1 MIFLNILKII
11 GIVLVVLLC
20 ILLVL
25 ILLVLFY
32 PVKYRIL
39 GTEVYDKENK
49 CDIHIRLSWIFHL
62 IGVNV
67 DIDPEL
73 TAGLRILF
81 VKKNLMKD
89 SDTSN
94 DRSDN
99 NGDGG
104 SCDSDS
110 CDSDSCDGGSCD
122 SDSCDSDSCDSDS
135 CNSDSIE
142 ENIKNISETDI
153 KNTDNIA
160 VAEKSVSENEYTN
173 AANAYSNNIETE
185 NNSSDNNDS
194 FDSNDTSEEESDT
207 EREIK
212 KEKIKRLT
220 AKIKKI
226 LKDDSCKDALNKI
239 KTELINLLK
248 AIMPYKLYLKAEF
261 SAGSPDKTGMVLG
274 ILAMF
279 PICYRNKWKIRPDFE
294 REEIYIDSEFDIKG
308 HIFLY
313 KILVIAIRVFVD
325 KNCRKLYNEIRK

>member
-49 CDIHIRLSWIFHL
+49 SDIHIRLSWIFHL

-110 CDSDSCDGGSCD
+110 C
-122 SDSCDSDSCDSDS
+122 
-135 CNSDSIE
+135 NSDSIE
-142 ENIKNISETDI
+142 AENIKNISETDI

-160 VAEKSVSENEYTN
+160 VAEEKINANATKAEKSVSEDEYTN
-173 AANAYSNNIETE
+173 ATNAYSNN
-185 NNSSDNNDS
+185 
-194 FDSNDTSEEESDT
+194 
-207 EREIK
+207 K
-212 KEKIKRLT
+212 GKEKIKRLT
-220 AKIKKI
+220 GKIKKI
-226 LKDDSCKDALNKI
+226 LKDDSCKAALNKI

-279 PICYRNKWKIRPDFE
+279 PIGYRNKWKIRPDFE

-313 KILVIAIRVFVD
+313 KILVIAIRVLVD
-325 KNCRKLYNEIRK
+325 KNCRKLYNEIRNKKIEEE

>member
-32 PVKYRIL
+32 PVKYRIF

-49 CDIHIRLSWIFHL
+49 SDIHIRLSWIFHL

-81 VKKNLMKD
+81 VKKNLMKG

-94 DRSDN
+94 DDENDRNDN
-99 NGDGG
+99 ADDG
-104 SCDSDS
+104 SSYDS
-110 CDSDSCDGGSCD
+110 GA
-122 SDSCDSDSCDSDS
+122 
-135 CNSDSIE
+135 N
-142 ENIKNISETDI
+142 
-153 KNTDNIA
+153 DNESA
-160 VAEKSVSENEYTN
+160 QKVVKKDV
-173 AANAYSNNIETE
+173 IETE
-185 NNSSDNNDS
+185 NNSSDDKDIYDNNISDNEDS
-194 FDSNDTSEEESDT
+194 YDSDDTSEEDTDT
-207 EREIK
+207 ERDIK

-226 LKDDSCKDALNKI
+226 LKDDSCKEALNKI

-279 PICYRNKWKIRPDFE
+279 PIGYKNKWKIRPDFE

-313 KILVIAIRVFVD
+313 KILVIAIRVLVD

>member
-49 CDIHIRLSWIFHL
+49 SDIHIRLSWIFHL

-67 DIDPEL
+67 DIGPEL

-110 CDSDSCDGGSCD
+110 
-122 SDSCDSDSCDSDS
+122 
-135 CNSDSIE
+135 IE
-142 ENIKNISETDI
+142 VNIKNISETDI

-160 VAEKSVSENEYTN
+160 VAEEKINANATKAEKSVSEDEYTN
-173 AANAYSNNIETE
+173 ATNAYSNN
-185 NNSSDNNDS
+185 
-194 FDSNDTSEEESDT
+194 
-207 EREIK
+207 K
-212 KEKIKRLT
+212 GKEKIKRLT
-220 AKIKKI
+220 GKIKKI
-226 LKDDSCKDALNKI
+226 LKDDSCKAALNKI

-279 PICYRNKWKIRPDFE
+279 PIGYRNKWKIRPDFE

-313 KILVIAIRVFVD
+313 KILVIAIRVLVD

>member
-39 GTEVYDKENK
+39 GTEVYDRENK
-49 CDIHIRLSWIFHL
+49 SDIHIRLSWIFHL

-94 DRSDN
+94 DDENDRNDN
-99 NGDGG
+99 ADDG
-104 SCDSDS
+104 SSYDS
-110 CDSDSCDGGSCD
+110 GA
-122 SDSCDSDSCDSDS
+122 
-135 CNSDSIE
+135 N
-142 ENIKNISETDI
+142 
-153 KNTDNIA
+153 DNESA
-160 VAEKSVSENEYTN
+160 QKVVKKDVKD
-173 AANAYSNNIETE
+173 TE
-185 NNSSDNNDS
+185 NNSSDNKDIYDNNISDNEDS
-194 FDSNDTSEEESDT
+194 YDSDDTSEEDTDT
-207 EREIK
+207 ERDIK

-226 LKDDSCKDALNKI
+226 LKDDSCKEALNKI
-239 KTELINLLK
+239 KNELINLLK

-279 PICYRNKWKIRPDFE
+279 PIGYKNKWKIRPDFE

-313 KILVIAIRVFVD
+313 KILIIAIRVLVD

>member
-49 CDIHIRLSWIFHL
+49 SDIHIRLSWIFHL

-110 CDSDSCDGGSCD
+110 C
-122 SDSCDSDSCDSDS
+122 
-135 CNSDSIE
+135 NSDSIE
-142 ENIKNISETDI
+142 AENIKNISETDI

-160 VAEKSVSENEYTN
+160 VAEEKINANATKAEKSVSEDEYTN
-173 AANAYSNNIETE
+173 ATNAYSNNKE
-185 NNSSDNNDS
+185 
-194 FDSNDTSEEESDT
+194 
-207 EREIK
+207 

-220 AKIKKI
+220 GKIKKI
-226 LKDDSCKDALNKI
+226 LKDDSCKEALNKI

-279 PICYRNKWKIRPDFE
+279 PIGYRNKWKIRPDFE

-313 KILVIAIRVFVD
+313 KILVIAIRVLVD

>member
-49 CDIHIRLSWIFHL
+49 SDIHIRLSWIFHL

-67 DIDPEL
+67 DIDQEL

-89 SDTSN
+89 SDASN

-110 CDSDSCDGGSCD
+110 C
-122 SDSCDSDSCDSDS
+122 
-135 CNSDSIE
+135 NNDSIDAE
-142 ENIKNISETDI
+142 DIKNISETDI

-160 VAEKSVSENEYTN
+160 ATEEKIN
-173 AANAYSNNIETE
+173 ANATKAYSNNIEIE

-194 FDSNDTSEEESDT
+194 FDSNDTSEDESDT
-207 EREIK
+207 ERESK

-226 LKDDSCKDALNKI
+226 LKDDSCKEALNKI

-248 AIMPYKLYLKAEF
+248 AIMPYKLYLRAEF

-279 PICYRNKWKIRPDFE
+279 PIGYKNKWKIRPDFE

-313 KILVIAIRVFVD
+313 KILVIAIRVLVD

>member
-49 CDIHIRLSWIFHL
+49 SDIHIRLSWIFHL
-62 IGVNV
+62 IGVNM

-110 CDSDSCDGGSCD
+110 C
-122 SDSCDSDSCDSDS
+122 
-135 CNSDSIE
+135 NSDSIE
-142 ENIKNISETDI
+142 AENIKNISETDI

-185 NNSSDNNDS
+185 NKSSDNNDS

-207 EREIK
+207 ERENK

-220 AKIKKI
+220 GKIKKI
-226 LKDDSCKDALNKI
+226 LKDDSCKEALNKI

-248 AIMPYKLYLKAEF
+248 AIMPYRLYLKAEF
-261 SAGSPDKTGMVLG
+261 SASSPDKTGMVLG

-279 PICYRNKWKIRPDFE
+279 PIGYRNKWKIRPDFE

-313 KILVIAIRVFVD
+313 KILVIAIRVLVD

>member
-25 ILLVLFY
+25 ILLFLFY

-49 CDIHIRLSWIFHL
+49 SDIHIRLSWIFHL
-62 IGVNV
+62 IGINV

-110 CDSDSCDGGSCD
+110 
-122 SDSCDSDSCDSDS
+122 
-135 CNSDSIE
+135 IEE
-142 ENIKNISETDI
+142 ENIKNISETGI
-153 KNTDNIA
+153 KNTDNIV

-226 LKDDSCKDALNKI
+226 LKDDSCKAALNKI

-279 PICYRNKWKIRPDFE
+279 PIGYRNKWKIRPDFE

-313 KILVIAIRVFVD
+313 KILVIAIRVLVD

>member
-32 PVKYRIL
+32 PVKYRVL

-49 CDIHIRLSWIFHL
+49 SDIHIRLSWIFHL
-62 IGVNV
+62 IGINV

-110 CDSDSCDGGSCD
+110 C
-122 SDSCDSDSCDSDS
+122 
-135 CNSDSIE
+135 NSDSIE
-142 ENIKNISETDI
+142 AENIKNISETDI

-160 VAEKSVSENEYTN
+160 VAEEKINANATKAEKSVSEDEYTN
-173 AANAYSNNIETE
+173 ATNAYSNNKE
-185 NNSSDNNDS
+185 
-194 FDSNDTSEEESDT
+194 
-207 EREIK
+207 

-220 AKIKKI
+220 GKIKKI
-226 LKDDSCKDALNKI
+226 LKDDSCKEALNKI

-279 PICYRNKWKIRPDFE
+279 PIGYRNKWKIRPDFE

-313 KILVIAIRVFVD
+313 KILIIAIRVLVD

>member
-32 PVKYRIL
+32 PVKYRIF

-49 CDIHIRLSWIFHL
+49 SDIHIRLSWIFHL

-81 VKKNLMKD
+81 VKKNLMKG

-94 DRSDN
+94 DDENDRNDN
-99 NGDGG
+99 ADDG
-104 SCDSDS
+104 SSYDS
-110 CDSDSCDGGSCD
+110 GA
-122 SDSCDSDSCDSDS
+122 
-135 CNSDSIE
+135 N
-142 ENIKNISETDI
+142 
-153 KNTDNIA
+153 DNESA
-160 VAEKSVSENEYTN
+160 QKVVKKDV
-173 AANAYSNNIETE
+173 IETE
-185 NNSSDNNDS
+185 NNSSDNKDIYDNNISDNEDS
-194 FDSNDTSEEESDT
+194 YDSDDTSEEDTDT
-207 EREIK
+207 ERDIK

-226 LKDDSCKDALNKI
+226 LKDDSCKEALNKI

-279 PICYRNKWKIRPDFE
+279 PIGYKNKWKIRPDFE

-313 KILVIAIRVFVD
+313 KILVIAIRVLVD
-325 KNCRKLYNEIRK
+325 KNCRKLYNKIRK

>member
-32 PVKYRIL
+32 PIKYRIL

-49 CDIHIRLSWIFHL
+49 SDIHIRLSWIFHL

-110 CDSDSCDGGSCD
+110 C
-122 SDSCDSDSCDSDS
+122 
-135 CNSDSIE
+135 NSDSIE
-142 ENIKNISETDI
+142 AENIKNISETDI

-160 VAEKSVSENEYTN
+160 VAEEKINANATKAEKSVSEDEYTN
-173 AANAYSNNIETE
+173 ATNAYSNN
-185 NNSSDNNDS
+185 
-194 FDSNDTSEEESDT
+194 
-207 EREIK
+207 K
-212 KEKIKRLT
+212 GKEKIKRL
-220 AKIKKI
+220 AGKIKKI
-226 LKDDSCKDALNKI
+226 LKDDSCKAALNKI

-279 PICYRNKWKIRPDFE
+279 PIGYRNKWKIRPDFE

-313 KILVIAIRVFVD
+313 KILVIAIRVLVD

>member
-32 PVKYRIL
+32 PVKYRIF

-49 CDIHIRLSWIFHL
+49 SDIHIRLSWIFHL

-94 DRSDN
+94 DDENDRNDNADDGSSYDSGANDNESAQKVVKKDVKDTDNNVSDN
-99 NGDGG
+99 E
-104 SCDSDS
+104 DS
-110 CDSDSCDGGSCD
+110 
-122 SDSCDSDSCDSDS
+122 
-135 CNSDSIE
+135 
-142 ENIKNISETDI
+142 
-153 KNTDNIA
+153 
-160 VAEKSVSENEYTN
+160 Y
-173 AANAYSNNIETE
+173 
-185 NNSSDNNDS
+185 
-194 FDSNDTSEEESDT
+194 DSNDTSEEESDT

-212 KEKIKRLT
+212 KEKIKRIT
-220 AKIKKI
+220 GKIKKI
-226 LKDDSCKDALNKI
+226 LKDDSCKEALNKI

-279 PICYRNKWKIRPDFE
+279 PIGYKNKWKIRPDFE
-294 REEIYIDSEFDIKG
+294 REEIYIDSAFDIKG

-313 KILVIAIRVFVD
+313 KILVIAIRVLVD

>member
-32 PVKYRIL
+32 PVKYRIF

-49 CDIHIRLSWIFHL
+49 SDIHIRLSWIFHL

-94 DRSDN
+94 DDENDRNDN
-99 NGDGG
+99 ADDG
-104 SCDSDS
+104 SSYDS
-110 CDSDSCDGGSCD
+110 GA
-122 SDSCDSDSCDSDS
+122 
-135 CNSDSIE
+135 N
-142 ENIKNISETDI
+142 
-153 KNTDNIA
+153 DNESA
-160 VAEKSVSENEYTN
+160 QKVVKKDV
-173 AANAYSNNIETE
+173 IETE
-185 NNSSDNNDS
+185 NNSSDNKDIYDNNISDNEDS
-194 FDSNDTSEEESDT
+194 YDSDDTSEEESDT

-226 LKDDSCKDALNKI
+226 LKDDSCKEALNKI

-279 PICYRNKWKIRPDFE
+279 PIGYKNKWKIRPDFE

-313 KILVIAIRVFVD
+313 KILVIAIRVVVNYIM
-325 KNCRKLYNEIRK
+325 K

>member
-49 CDIHIRLSWIFHL
+49 SDIHIRLSWIFHL

-110 CDSDSCDGGSCD
+110 C
-122 SDSCDSDSCDSDS
+122 
-135 CNSDSIE
+135 NSDGIE
-142 ENIKNISETDI
+142 AENIKNISETGI

-313 KILVIAIRVFVD
+313 KILVIAIRVLVD

>member
-49 CDIHIRLSWIFHL
+49 SDIHIRLSWIFHL
-62 IGVNV
+62 IGINV

-99 NGDGG
+99 DGDGG
-104 SCDSDS
+104 
-110 CDSDSCDGGSCD
+110 
-122 SDSCDSDSCDSDS
+122 SCDSDS

-142 ENIKNISETDI
+142 AENIKNISETDI

-160 VAEKSVSENEYTN
+160 VAEEKINANATKAEKSVSEDEYTN
-173 AANAYSNNIETE
+173 ATNAYSNNIE
-185 NNSSDNNDS
+185 
-194 FDSNDTSEEESDT
+194 
-207 EREIK
+207 

-220 AKIKKI
+220 GKIKKI
-226 LKDDSCKDALNKI
+226 LKDDSCKAALNKI

-279 PICYRNKWKIRPDFE
+279 PIGYRNKWKIRPDFE
-294 REEIYIDSEFDIKG
+294 REEIYIDSQFDIKG

>member
-32 PVKYRIL
+32 PVKYRIF

-49 CDIHIRLSWIFHL
+49 SDIHIRLSWIFHL

-67 DIDPEL
+67 EIDPEL

-81 VKKNLMKD
+81 VKKNLIKD

-94 DRSDN
+94 DDENDRNDN
-99 NGDGG
+99 ADDG
-104 SCDSDS
+104 SSYDS
-110 CDSDSCDGGSCD
+110 GA
-122 SDSCDSDSCDSDS
+122 
-135 CNSDSIE
+135 N
-142 ENIKNISETDI
+142 
-153 KNTDNIA
+153 DNESA
-160 VAEKSVSENEYTN
+160 QKVVKKDV
-173 AANAYSNNIETE
+173 IETE
-185 NNSSDNNDS
+185 NNSSDNKDIYDNNISDNEDS
-194 FDSNDTSEEESDT
+194 YDSDDTSEEDTDT
-207 EREIK
+207 ERDIK

-226 LKDDSCKDALNKI
+226 LKDDSCKEALNKI

-279 PICYRNKWKIRPDFE
+279 PIGYKNKWKIRPDFE

-313 KILVIAIRVFVD
+313 KILVIAIRVLVD

>member
-32 PVKYRIL
+32 PVKYRIF

-49 CDIHIRLSWIFHL
+49 SDIHIRLSWIFHL

-81 VKKNLMKD
+81 VKKNLMKG

-94 DRSDN
+94 DDENDRNDN
-99 NGDGG
+99 ADDG
-104 SCDSDS
+104 SSYDS
-110 CDSDSCDGGSCD
+110 GA
-122 SDSCDSDSCDSDS
+122 
-135 CNSDSIE
+135 N
-142 ENIKNISETDI
+142 
-153 KNTDNIA
+153 DNESA
-160 VAEKSVSENEYTN
+160 QKVVKKDVKD
-173 AANAYSNNIETE
+173 TE
-185 NNSSDNNDS
+185 NNSSDNKDIYDNNISDNEDS
-194 FDSNDTSEEESDT
+194 YDSDDTSEEESDT

-226 LKDDSCKDALNKI
+226 LKDDSCKEALNKI

-279 PICYRNKWKIRPDFE
+279 PIGYKNKWKIRPDFE

-313 KILVIAIRVFVD
+313 KILVIAIRVLVD

>member
-32 PVKYRIL
+32 PLKYRIF

-49 CDIHIRLSWIFHL
+49 SDIHIRLSWIFHL

-81 VKKNLMKD
+81 VKKNLMKA

-94 DRSDN
+94 DRS
-99 NGDGG
+99 
-104 SCDSDS
+104 
-110 CDSDSCDGGSCD
+110 
-122 SDSCDSDSCDSDS
+122 
-135 CNSDSIE
+135 
-142 ENIKNISETDI
+142 
-153 KNTDNIA
+153 DNIA
-160 VAEKSVSENEYTN
+160 VAEKSVSEDEYTN
-173 AANAYSNNIETE
+173 AANTHSDNIETE

-226 LKDDSCKDALNKI
+226 LKDDSCKEALNKI

-279 PICYRNKWKIRPDFE
+279 PIGYKNKWKIRPDFE

-313 KILVIAIRVFVD
+313 KILVIAIRVLVD

>member
-32 PVKYRIL
+32 PVKYRIF

-49 CDIHIRLSWIFHL
+49 SDIHIRLSWIFHL

-110 CDSDSCDGGSCD
+110 C
-122 SDSCDSDSCDSDS
+122 
-135 CNSDSIE
+135 NNDSIDAE
-142 ENIKNISETDI
+142 DIKNIFETDI

-160 VAEKSVSENEYTN
+160 VAEEKIN
-173 AANAYSNNIETE
+173 ANATKAYSSNIETE
-185 NNSSDNNDS
+185 NNSSDNDDP

-226 LKDDSCKDALNKI
+226 LKDDSCKEALNKI
-239 KTELINLLK
+239 KTALINQLK

-279 PICYRNKWKIRPDFE
+279 PIGYKNKWKIRPDFE
-294 REEIYIDSEFDIKG
+294 REEIYIDSAFDIKG

-313 KILVIAIRVFVD
+313 KILVIAIRVLVD

>member
-49 CDIHIRLSWIFHL
+49 SDIHIRLSWIFHL

-110 CDSDSCDGGSCD
+110 C
-122 SDSCDSDSCDSDS
+122 
-135 CNSDSIE
+135 NSDSIE
-142 ENIKNISETDI
+142 AENIKNISETDI

-185 NNSSDNNDS
+185 NKSSDNNDS

-207 EREIK
+207 ERENK

-220 AKIKKI
+220 GKIKKI
-226 LKDDSCKDALNKI
+226 LKDDSCKEALNKI

-248 AIMPYKLYLKAEF
+248 AIMPYRLYLKAEF
-261 SAGSPDKTGMVLG
+261 SASSPDKTGMVLG

-279 PICYRNKWKIRPDFE
+279 PIGYRNKWKIRPDFE

-313 KILVIAIRVFVD
+313 KILVIAIRVLVD

>member
-32 PVKYRIL
+32 PVKYRIF

-49 CDIHIRLSWIFHL
+49 SDIHIRLSWIFHL

-73 TAGLRILF
+73 TAGFRILF
-81 VKKNLMKD
+81 VKKNLMKA

-94 DRSDN
+94 DDENDRNDNADDGSSYDSGANDNESAQKVVKKDVKDTDN
-99 NGDGG
+99 NVSVKEDKNANNTASGY
-104 SCDSDS
+104 SD
-110 CDSDSCDGGSCD
+110 
-122 SDSCDSDSCDSDS
+122 
-135 CNSDSIE
+135 
-142 ENIKNISETDI
+142 
-153 KNTDNIA
+153 
-160 VAEKSVSENEYTN
+160 
-173 AANAYSNNIETE
+173 IETE
-185 NNSSDNNDS
+185 NNSSDNKDIYDNNISDNEDS
-194 FDSNDTSEEESDT
+194 YDSDDTSEEESDT

-226 LKDDSCKDALNKI
+226 LKDDSCKEALNKI

-261 SAGSPDKTGMVLG
+261 SAGSPDQTGMVLG

-279 PICYRNKWKIRPDFE
+279 PIGYKNKWKIRPDFE

-313 KILVIAIRVFVD
+313 KILVIAIRVLVD

>member
-32 PVKYRIL
+32 PIKYRIW

-49 CDIHIRLSWIFHL
+49 SDIHIRLSWIFHL

-110 CDSDSCDGGSCD
+110 C
-122 SDSCDSDSCDSDS
+122 
-135 CNSDSIE
+135 NSDSIE
-142 ENIKNISETDI
+142 AENIKNISETDI

-160 VAEKSVSENEYTN
+160 VAEEKINANATKAEKSVSEDEYTN
-173 AANAYSNNIETE
+173 ATNAYSNN
-185 NNSSDNNDS
+185 
-194 FDSNDTSEEESDT
+194 
-207 EREIK
+207 K
-212 KEKIKRLT
+212 GKEKIKRLT
-220 AKIKKI
+220 GKIKKI
-226 LKDDSCKDALNKI
+226 LKDDSCKAALNKI

-279 PICYRNKWKIRPDFE
+279 PIGYRNKWKIRPDFE

-313 KILVIAIRVFVD
+313 KILVIAIRVLVD

>member
-32 PVKYRIL
+32 PVKYRIF

-49 CDIHIRLSWIFHL
+49 SDIHIRLSWIFHL

-94 DRSDN
+94 DDENDRNDN
-99 NGDGG
+99 ADDG
-104 SCDSDS
+104 SSYDS
-110 CDSDSCDGGSCD
+110 GA
-122 SDSCDSDSCDSDS
+122 
-135 CNSDSIE
+135 N
-142 ENIKNISETDI
+142 
-153 KNTDNIA
+153 DNESA
-160 VAEKSVSENEYTN
+160 QKVVKKDV
-173 AANAYSNNIETE
+173 IETE
-185 NNSSDNNDS
+185 NNSSDNKDIYDNNISDNEDS
-194 FDSNDTSEEESDT
+194 YDSDDTSEEESDT

-226 LKDDSCKDALNKI
+226 LKDDSCKEALNKI
-239 KTELINLLK
+239 NTELINLLK

-279 PICYRNKWKIRPDFE
+279 PIGYKNKWKIRPDFE

-313 KILVIAIRVFVD
+313 KILVIAIRVLVD

>member
-32 PVKYRIL
+32 PIKYRIL

-49 CDIHIRLSWIFHL
+49 SDIHIRLSWIFHL

-110 CDSDSCDGGSCD
+110 C
-122 SDSCDSDSCDSDS
+122 
-135 CNSDSIE
+135 NSDSIE

-160 VAEKSVSENEYTN
+160 VAEEKINANATKAEKSVSEDEYTN
-173 AANAYSNNIETE
+173 ATNAYSNN
-185 NNSSDNNDS
+185 
-194 FDSNDTSEEESDT
+194 
-207 EREIK
+207 K
-212 KEKIKRLT
+212 GKEKIKRL
-220 AKIKKI
+220 AGKIKKI
-226 LKDDSCKDALNKI
+226 LKDDSCKAALNKI

-279 PICYRNKWKIRPDFE
+279 PIGYRNKWKIRPDFE

-313 KILVIAIRVFVD
+313 KILVIAIRVLVD

>member
-49 CDIHIRLSWIFHL
+49 SDIHIRLSWIFHL

-73 TAGLRILF
+73 TAELRILF

-110 CDSDSCDGGSCD
+110 C
-122 SDSCDSDSCDSDS
+122 
-135 CNSDSIE
+135 NSDSIE
-142 ENIKNISETDI
+142 AENIKNISETGI

-185 NNSSDNNDS
+185 NKSSDNNDS

-274 ILAMF
+274 ILAIF
-279 PICYRNKWKIRPDFE
+279 PIGYRNKWKIRPDFE

-313 KILVIAIRVFVD
+313 KILVIAIRVLVD

>member
-32 PVKYRIL
+32 PIKYRIL

-49 CDIHIRLSWIFHL
+49 SDIHIRLSWIFHL

-110 CDSDSCDGGSCD
+110 C
-122 SDSCDSDSCDSDS
+122 
-135 CNSDSIE
+135 NSDSIE
-142 ENIKNISETDI
+142 AENIKNISETDI

-160 VAEKSVSENEYTN
+160 VAEEKINANATKAEKSVSEDEYTN
-173 AANAYSNNIETE
+173 ATNAYSNN
-185 NNSSDNNDS
+185 
-194 FDSNDTSEEESDT
+194 
-207 EREIK
+207 K
-212 KEKIKRLT
+212 GKEKIKRLT
-220 AKIKKI
+220 GKIKKI
-226 LKDDSCKDALNKI
+226 LKDDSCKAALNKI

-279 PICYRNKWKIRPDFE
+279 PIGYRNKWKIRPDFE

-313 KILVIAIRVFVD
+313 KILVIAIRVLVD

>member
-39 GTEVYDKENK
+39 GTEVYDKENRS
-49 CDIHIRLSWIFHL
+49 DIHIRLSWIFHL

-89 SDTSN
+89 SDASN

-110 CDSDSCDGGSCD
+110 C
-122 SDSCDSDSCDSDS
+122 
-135 CNSDSIE
+135 NNDSIDAE
-142 ENIKNISETDI
+142 DIKNISETDI

-160 VAEKSVSENEYTN
+160 ATEEKIN
-173 AANAYSNNIETE
+173 ANATKAYSNNIEIE

-226 LKDDSCKDALNKI
+226 LKDDSCKEALNKI
-239 KTELINLLK
+239 KIELINLLK

-279 PICYRNKWKIRPDFE
+279 PIGYKNKWKIRPDFE

-313 KILVIAIRVFVD
+313 KILVIAIRVLVD

>member
-32 PVKYRIL
+32 PIKYRIW

-49 CDIHIRLSWIFHL
+49 SDIHIRLSWIFHL

-110 CDSDSCDGGSCD
+110 CN
-122 SDSCDSDSCDSDS
+122 SDS

-142 ENIKNISETDI
+142 AENIKNISETDI

-160 VAEKSVSENEYTN
+160 VAEEKINANATKAEKSVSEDEYTN
-173 AANAYSNNIETE
+173 ATNAYSNN
-185 NNSSDNNDS
+185 
-194 FDSNDTSEEESDT
+194 
-207 EREIK
+207 K
-212 KEKIKRLT
+212 GKEKIKRL
-220 AKIKKI
+220 AGKIKKI
-226 LKDDSCKDALNKI
+226 LKDDSCKAALNKI

-279 PICYRNKWKIRPDFE
+279 PIGYRNKWKIRPDFE

-313 KILVIAIRVFVD
+313 KILVIAIRVLVD

>member
-39 GTEVYDKENK
+39 GTEVYDKENRS
-49 CDIHIRLSWIFHL
+49 DIHIRLSWIFHL

-89 SDTSN
+89 SDASN

-110 CDSDSCDGGSCD
+110 CD
-122 SDSCDSDSCDSDS
+122 
-135 CNSDSIE
+135 NDSIDAE
-142 ENIKNISETDI
+142 DIKNISETDI

-160 VAEKSVSENEYTN
+160 ATEEKIN
-173 AANAYSNNIETE
+173 ANATKAYSNNIEIE

-226 LKDDSCKDALNKI
+226 LKDDSCKEALNKI

-279 PICYRNKWKIRPDFE
+279 PIGYKNKWKIRPDFE
-294 REEIYIDSEFDIKG
+294 REEIYIDSAFDIKG

-313 KILVIAIRVFVD
+313 KILVIAIRVLVD

>member
-49 CDIHIRLSWIFHL
+49 SDIHIRLSWIFHL

-99 NGDGG
+99 DGDGG
-104 SCDSDS
+104 
-110 CDSDSCDGGSCD
+110 
-122 SDSCDSDSCDSDS
+122 SCDSDS

-142 ENIKNISETDI
+142 AENIKNISETDI

-160 VAEKSVSENEYTN
+160 VAEEKINANATKAEKSVSEDEDTN
-173 AANAYSNNIETE
+173 ATNAYS
-185 NNSSDNNDS
+185 DN
-194 FDSNDTSEEESDT
+194 
-207 EREIK
+207 K
-212 KEKIKRLT
+212 GKEKIKRLT
-220 AKIKKI
+220 GKIKKI
-226 LKDDSCKDALNKI
+226 LKDDSCKEALNKI

-248 AIMPYKLYLKAEF
+248 AVMPYKLYLKAEF

-279 PICYRNKWKIRPDFE
+279 PIGYKNKWKIRPDFE

-313 KILVIAIRVFVD
+313 KILVIAIRVLVD

>member
-32 PVKYRIL
+32 PVKYRIF

-49 CDIHIRLSWIFHL
+49 SDIHIRLSWIFHL

-89 SDTSN
+89 NDTSN
-94 DRSDN
+94 DRS
-99 NGDGG
+99 
-104 SCDSDS
+104 
-110 CDSDSCDGGSCD
+110 
-122 SDSCDSDSCDSDS
+122 
-135 CNSDSIE
+135 
-142 ENIKNISETDI
+142 
-153 KNTDNIA
+153 DNIA
-160 VAEKSVSENEYTN
+160 VAEKSVSEDEYTN
-173 AANAYSNNIETE
+173 AANTHSDNIETE
-185 NNSSDNNDS
+185 NNPSDNNDS

-226 LKDDSCKDALNKI
+226 LNDDSCKEALNKI

-279 PICYRNKWKIRPDFE
+279 PIGYKNKWKIRPDFE

-313 KILVIAIRVFVD
+313 KILVIAIRVLVD

>member
-49 CDIHIRLSWIFHL
+49 SDIHIRLSWIFHL

-99 NGDGG
+99 NDDGG

-110 CDSDSCDGGSCD
+110 
-122 SDSCDSDSCDSDS
+122 
-135 CNSDSIE
+135 IEE
-142 ENIKNISETDI
+142 ENIKNISETGI
-153 KNTDNIA
+153 KNTDNIV

-220 AKIKKI
+220 GKIKKI
-226 LKDDSCKDALNKI
+226 LKDDSCKAALNKI

-279 PICYRNKWKIRPDFE
+279 PIGYRNKWKIRPDFE

-313 KILVIAIRVFVD
+313 KILVIAIRVLVD

>member
-49 CDIHIRLSWIFHL
+49 SDIHIRLSWIFHL

-110 CDSDSCDGGSCD
+110 C
-122 SDSCDSDSCDSDS
+122 
-135 CNSDSIE
+135 NSDSIE

-160 VAEKSVSENEYTN
+160 VAEEKINANATKAEKSVSEDEYTN
-173 AANAYSNNIETE
+173 ATNAYSNN
-185 NNSSDNNDS
+185 
-194 FDSNDTSEEESDT
+194 
-207 EREIK
+207 K
-212 KEKIKRLT
+212 GKEKIKRLT
-220 AKIKKI
+220 GKIKKI
-226 LKDDSCKDALNKI
+226 LKDDSCKAALNKI

-279 PICYRNKWKIRPDFE
+279 PIGYRNKWKIRPDFE

-313 KILVIAIRVFVD
+313 KILVIAIRVLVD

>member
-39 GTEVYDKENK
+39 GTEVCDKENK
-49 CDIHIRLSWIFHL
+49 SDIHIRLSWIFHL

-104 SCDSDS
+104 SC
-110 CDSDSCDGGSCD
+110 
-122 SDSCDSDSCDSDS
+122 
-135 CNSDSIE
+135 NSDSIEE
-142 ENIKNISETDI
+142 ENIKNISETDT

-160 VAEKSVSENEYTN
+160 VAEEKMNANATKAEKSVSEDEYIN
-173 AANAYSNNIETE
+173 ATNAYSNN
-185 NNSSDNNDS
+185 
-194 FDSNDTSEEESDT
+194 
-207 EREIK
+207 K
-212 KEKIKRLT
+212 GKEKIKRLT
-220 AKIKKI
+220 GKIKKI

-279 PICYRNKWKIRPDFE
+279 PIGYRNKWKIRPDFE

-313 KILVIAIRVFVD
+313 KILVIAIRVLVD

>member
-49 CDIHIRLSWIFHL
+49 SDIHIRLSWIFHL

-110 CDSDSCDGGSCD
+110 CN
-122 SDSCDSDSCDSDS
+122 SDS

-142 ENIKNISETDI
+142 AENIKNISETDI

-160 VAEKSVSENEYTN
+160 VAEEKINANATKAEKSVSEDEYTN
-173 AANAYSNNIETE
+173 ATNAYSNN
-185 NNSSDNNDS
+185 
-194 FDSNDTSEEESDT
+194 
-207 EREIK
+207 K
-212 KEKIKRLT
+212 GKEKIKRLT
-220 AKIKKI
+220 GKIKKI
-226 LKDDSCKDALNKI
+226 LKDDSCKAALNKI

-279 PICYRNKWKIRPDFE
+279 PIGYRNKWKIRPDFE

-313 KILVIAIRVFVD
+313 KILVIAIRVLVD

>member
-32 PVKYRIL
+32 PIKYRIW

-49 CDIHIRLSWIFHL
+49 SDIHIRLSWIFHL

-110 CDSDSCDGGSCD
+110 
-122 SDSCDSDSCDSDS
+122 
-135 CNSDSIE
+135 IE

-160 VAEKSVSENEYTN
+160 VAEEKINANATKAENSVSEDEYTN
-173 AANAYSNNIETE
+173 ATNAYSNN
-185 NNSSDNNDS
+185 
-194 FDSNDTSEEESDT
+194 
-207 EREIK
+207 K
-212 KEKIKRLT
+212 GKEKIKRLT
-220 AKIKKI
+220 GKIKKI
-226 LKDDSCKDALNKI
+226 LKDDSCKAALNKI

-279 PICYRNKWKIRPDFE
+279 PIGYRNKWKIRPDFE

-313 KILVIAIRVFVD
+313 KILVIAIRVLVD

>member
-49 CDIHIRLSWIFHL
+49 SDIHIRLSWIFHL

-110 CDSDSCDGGSCD
+110 C
-122 SDSCDSDSCDSDS
+122 
-135 CNSDSIE
+135 NSDSIE
-142 ENIKNISETDI
+142 AENIKNISETDI

-160 VAEKSVSENEYTN
+160 VAEEKINANATKAENSVSEDEYTN
-173 AANAYSNNIETE
+173 ATNAYSNN
-185 NNSSDNNDS
+185 
-194 FDSNDTSEEESDT
+194 
-207 EREIK
+207 K
-212 KEKIKRLT
+212 GKEKIKRLT
-220 AKIKKI
+220 GKIKKI
-226 LKDDSCKDALNKI
+226 LKDDSCKAALNKI

-279 PICYRNKWKIRPDFE
+279 PIGYRNKWKIRPDFE

-313 KILVIAIRVFVD
+313 KILVIAIRVLVD

>member
-49 CDIHIRLSWIFHL
+49 SDIHIRLSWIFHL

-110 CDSDSCDGGSCD
+110 Y
-122 SDSCDSDSCDSDS
+122 
-135 CNSDSIE
+135 NSDSIE
-142 ENIKNISETDI
+142 TENIKNISETDI

-160 VAEKSVSENEYTN
+160 VAEEKINANATKAEKSVSEDEYTN
-173 AANAYSNNIETE
+173 ATNAYSNNKE
-185 NNSSDNNDS
+185 
-194 FDSNDTSEEESDT
+194 
-207 EREIK
+207 

-220 AKIKKI
+220 GKIKKI
-226 LKDDSCKDALNKI
+226 LKDDSCKEALNKI

-279 PICYRNKWKIRPDFE
+279 PIGYRNKWKIRPDFE